1 MVKKKFATHVFVLD
15 TLCDTS
21 DAREGAE
28 MAEPQ
33 PDCSVGAQ
41 LAAMKLICCAGM
53 PEKVAVVLM
62 GGTPA
67 EVRLGLPATEAWR
80 VRAGRGSEPDSESIL
95 RGYEALPSPP
105 EPELQQEA
113 MQESTTRAERSDT
126 GDASNEEEADR
137 IVAALK
143 ASVEAVTSRHWTELD
158 LFEQEEKAR
167 ITVFLGSP
175 PKDLSKS
182 RDVLLGLKDKMAAVG
197 VSLHFILDPRAYDK
211 KRQVF
216 NECFFSPCCGWTEER
231 PSPTDNLRC
240 SQADLNLLGQVMGY
254 NFGRSVPSQ
263 GFLETCCTYN
273 SVHLSGCKE
282 QGDVLEQW
290 KECYGDEGED
300 FPSVFWKYGWVPTR
314 YDEDEDE

>member
-33 PDCSVGAQ
+33 PDCSVRAQ

-67 EVRLGLPATEAWR
+67 EVRLGLSATEAWR

-182 RDVLLGLKDKMAAVG
+182 RDVLIGLKDKMAAVG

-216 NECFFSPCCGWTEER
+216 IECFFSPCCGWTEER
-231 PSPTDNLRC
+231 PSVAAKRTSTFLVKSWATTSAATSLPRASLRPAAPTTASTCPAAR
-240 SQADLNLLGQVMGY
+240 SRPTSWSS
-254 NFGRSVPSQ
+254 GRSVMVTRERTFLLYSGSTA
-263 GFLETCCTYN
+263 GFPLATTRTKRMNECC
-273 SVHLSGCKE
+273 
-282 QGDVLEQW
+282 
-290 KECYGDEGED
+290 
-300 FPSVFWKYGWVPTR
+300 
-314 YDEDEDE
+314 